1 MRGSQMKGERGEVLH
16 GHGSQ
21 LDPDKTRKATKHI
34 KCTETSKAKNLALPR
49 WVFQSNWGFR
59 QSVHSTCAPKA
70 PTPLW
75 EKLPNLLV
83 FCCTVRQVPLCPS
96 VPACTPRTHL
106 FPNNWA
112 INDTQTAEQQDLLLK
127 DSLCICRSPGV
138 SLSQSPCQSQLQS
151 CHHSLPPRRSFHS
164 RATQEPIK
172 CKVLSK
178 SFLSMSA
185 VIVSVWLHSCALGQ
199 FISLCCSIT
208 NTLSFAEQQPH
219 YSLLWET

>member
-1 MRGSQMKGERGEVLH
+1 MRGSQMKGERWEVL
-16 GHGSQ
+16 SWSWISAQ
-21 LDPDKTRKATKHI
+21 PCARKTTKHI
-34 KCTETSKAKNLALPR
+34 KCTETSKAKNVALPC
-49 WVFQSNWGFR
+49 WAFQSNWGFG

-70 PTPLW
+70 PTPLR
-75 EKLPNLLV
+75 ENLPNLPV

-96 VPACTPRTHL
+96 VPACAPRTHL

-127 DSLCICRSPGV
+127 DSLCICRSPGA

-172 CKVLSK
+172 CKVPARASYQ
-178 SFLSMSA
+178 
-185 VIVSVWLHSCALGQ
+185 C
-199 FISLCCSIT
+199 
-208 NTLSFAEQQPH
+208 
-219 YSLLWET
+219 LLWLCLCDSTAVL